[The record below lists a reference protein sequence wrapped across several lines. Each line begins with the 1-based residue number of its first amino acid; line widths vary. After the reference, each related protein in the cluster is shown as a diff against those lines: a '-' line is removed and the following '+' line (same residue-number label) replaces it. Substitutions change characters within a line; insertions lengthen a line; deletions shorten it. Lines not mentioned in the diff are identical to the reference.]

1 MAQSI
6 QVKVTAIVAAASP
19 IFLPPF
25 RAGLKNR
32 ARENIAFHYT
42 IKILGRGSIFIPS
55 GGDAGGS
62 TLSPCSAPGRSYLR
76 APAHKPKQKDL
87 WRGMPGLLQR
97 RKKGSFKE
105 IIADFF
111 ELPQEIILD
120 LPRVTQVGNVQ
131 LYIENHRGV
140 IAYDE
145 NEIRLSVKN
154 GEIIIRGEKMQIKN
168 LLEEELLIKGVIGSL
183 TYEG

>member
-1 MAQSI
+1 
-6 QVKVTAIVAAASP
+6 
-19 IFLPPF
+19 
-25 RAGLKNR
+25 
-32 ARENIAFHYT
+32 
-42 IKILGRGSIFIPS
+42 
-55 GGDAGGS
+55 
-62 TLSPCSAPGRSYLR
+62 
-76 APAHKPKQKDL
+76 
-87 WRGMPGLLQR
+87 MPGLLQR